1 MSARW
6 HFSCWSDAI
15 DAGATIKRHGC
26 LGSVTLVISPP
37 ASTSRAGERNVGEE
51 LERIATS
58 IAAAL
63 RSSPADAAEP
73 PGQTDARTQSNR
85 SRHLCGVAIVIFP
98 AELATHEDRTRRG
111 PEICTKR

>member
-1 MSARW
+1 MFHAG
-6 HFSCWSDAI
+6 ATQTN
-15 DAGATIKRHGC
+15 AGATIKRHGC
-26 LGSVTLVISPP
+26 LGSVALVISPP

-51 LERIATS
+51 IERIATS

-85 SRHLCGVAIVIFP
+85 SRHLCGVVIVIFP
-98 AELATHEDRTRRG
+98 AELATLEDRARRG